1 MSECDICQVFHRI
14 PKKGILSGVWLFSG
28 DVCVV
33 EGTLV
38 EPGVVHSPWICGEVV
53 FENFVCYE

>member
-1 MSECDICQVFHRI
+1 MIYVRYSIEGWF
-14 PKKGILSGVWLFSG
+14 KKGVLSGVWLFSG
-28 DVCVV
+28 DVHVV

-53 FENFVCYE
+53 FKDFVCCE